1 MHRSSPVLRR
11 VAAGILAAAVAAA
24 FLASR
29 LPPPRPALAA
39 DPVAATPSP
48 SERIHGEL
56 HERYA
61 VARLR
66 LAEAKLARAEA
77 LTGTVPRQVSDLELA
92 SLRRRVGIL
101 ERHVSVARERPHG
114 NGFELARAAAE
125 AAEQQAAEE
134 LAAVRSANARQSGT
148 VSAATIRQLEA
159 AVELARVRLAIWN
172 DPAFLESPLQVI
184 QMQLDQLADEVLELI
199 DRVDNRTSR
208 DRR

>member
-1 MHRSSPVLRR
+1 MHRSWPVLYRM
-11 VAAGILAAAVAAA
+11 AAGILAAAVTAA
-24 FLASR
+24 FVASR
-29 LPPPRPALAA
+29 LPRPRPALAA

-66 LAEAKLARAEA
+66 LAEATLARAEA
-77 LTGTVPRQVSDLELA
+77 LARTVPGQVNDLELA

-114 NGFELARAAAE
+114 NGFQLARAAAE
-125 AAEQQAAEE
+125 AAAQQADDE
-134 LAAVRSANARQSGT
+134 LAVVRSANARQPGT
-148 VSAATIRQLEA
+148 VSAAAIRQLEA
-159 AVELARVRLAIWN
+159 TVELARVRLAIWN
-172 DPAFLESPLQVI
+172 DPSFLESPLQLI

-199 DRVDNRTSR
+199 NRVDNRFSR